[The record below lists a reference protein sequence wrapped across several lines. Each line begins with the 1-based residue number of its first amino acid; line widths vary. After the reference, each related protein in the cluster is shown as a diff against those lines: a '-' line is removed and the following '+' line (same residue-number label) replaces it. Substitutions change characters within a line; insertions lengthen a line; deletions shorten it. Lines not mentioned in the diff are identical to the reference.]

1 MIDQRE
7 FNQQIVDILDQMVQE
22 IERQRAGKTLSNLEG
37 IRHSVRK
44 LINKLAKDEPVM
56 RRM

>member
-7 FNQQIVDILDQMVQE
+7 FNQQVVDILDQMVQE

-37 IRHSVRK
+37 IRHSVYK
-44 LINKLAKDEPVM
+44 LVNKLAKDEP
-56 RRM
+56 RRI